1 MKNQISPEAIRRI
14 RRASKVLI
22 RKIAADSKNSLEK
35 FLMQQNLIQYH
46 LAELIIL
53 RAKSLDKDLFNW
65 IENKTLGTLIKIYRI
80 CAVPENDELALAGL
94 LKQYNQKRNYLVHK
108 IVKDSN
114 YTELEERAEAA
125 NKEGMRIIEIL
136 DKLVEKKKIS
146 DAIMHKLTN

>member
-1 MKNQISPEAIRRI
+1 MENQISSERIKRGSKILIRRI
-14 RRASKVLI
+14 
-22 RKIAADSKNSLEK
+22 AAESENSLEK

-53 RAKSLDKDLFNW
+53 RAKLPDTDLSDR
-65 IENKTLGTLIKIYRI
+65 IESKTLGVLIDIYRV
-80 CAVPENDELALAGL
+80 CAGHENNESALAEL

-125 NKEGMRIIEIL
+125 NKEGMKIIEIL
-136 DKLVEKKKIS
+136 DELIKSKKIS
-146 DAIMHKLTN
+146 DAIKVELRKQ